1 VVIAEDGR
9 ELGPR
14 INFLVAAL
22 DKVISLSQF
31 FVFLLLLLLLLLF
44 PAVVYIYYFAAI
56 LAPAR

>member
-1 VVIAEDGR
+1 MVIAEDGR

-31 FVFLLLLLLLLLF
+31 FVFLLLLLLLF

>member
-1 VVIAEDGR
+1 MVIAEDGR

-31 FVFLLLLLLLLLF
+31 FVFLLLLLLLLF